1 MGKKKKKDQI
11 ACLTRFYIFIFPWL
25 IDVLEITNKLVRLI
39 IIDPKIRLR
48 EIHRSPYPTGLVTWM
63 HLQKAGLSLPLTD
76 ALMS

>member
-1 MGKKKKKDQI
+1 M
-11 ACLTRFYIFIFPWL
+11 
-25 IDVLEITNKLVRLI
+25 LEITNKLARLI
-39 IIDPKIRLR
+39 IIDPKIRLG